1 MASMDAEIPFAPDA
15 DGVYRLTTDE
25 LLQWKVTI
33 LSDVADVAA
42 SFSESM
48 VLGLNQ
54 SAAGLEQEADSE
66 FKRGIVAGLR
76 VAAGQIYKA
85 AAQLRSKS
93 DPPESAGGSSI

>member
-1 MASMDAEIPFAPDA
+1 MMTDMDPEIPFTPDA
-15 DGVYRLTTDE
+15 DGIYHLTTDE
-25 LLQWKVTI
+25 LLQWKVRI
-33 LSDVADVAA
+33 LADVADVAA

-85 AAQLRSKS
+85 AAQLRSKG
-93 DPPESAGGSSI
+93 DPPEPAT

>member
-1 MASMDAEIPFAPDA
+1 MDVDIPFTADA
-15 DGVYRLTTDE
+15 DGVYHVTAEE
-25 LLQWKVTI
+25 LLLWKVKL

-54 SAAGLEQEADSE
+54 SAAGLEPDVDSE

-76 VAAGQIYKA
+76 IAAGQIYKA
-85 AAQLRSKS
+85 AARLRSNA
-93 DPPESAGGSSI
+93 DPQDLAS

>member
-1 MASMDAEIPFAPDA
+1 MMACMDAEIPFVPDA
-15 DGVYRLTTDE
+15 DGVYHLTTDE

-33 LSDVADVAA
+33 LADVADVAA

-85 AAQLRSKS
+85 AAQLRSKA
-93 DPPESAGGSSI
+93 DPPESPN

>member
-1 MASMDAEIPFAPDA
+1 MDEDIPFTADA
-15 DGVYRLTTDE
+15 DGLYHVTADE

-33 LSDVADVAA
+33 LADVADVAA

-54 SAAGLEQEADSE
+54 SAAGLEREADSD

-85 AAQLRSKS
+85 AAKLRSKA
-93 DPPESAGGSSI
+93 DPPEPQR